1 MMIDHSIFLSNWVG
15 FFFLVCSTDC
25 ENSCFRIDATHRTEN
40 PQKNGRRDELV
51 I

>member
-1 MMIDHSIFLSNWVG
+1 MMIEHSISLSNWVG
-15 FFFLVCSTDC
+15 FLFFVFSTDY
-25 ENSCFRIDATHRTEN
+25 ENSSFRIDVIHRNEN